1 VDRLKSK
8 LVCRRSRFLGS
19 LVGTAVGDSLG
30 VGSLPRLA
38 SGDAGAGGKKY
49 TDDTAMMIGV
59 AESLIENKGF
69 DSEHMAQ
76 VFVKNYDAE
85 PWRGYGPGPPRIF
98 KMIKSGLNWK
108 EAAENIYPGGSYGN
122 GSAMRVAPIGLFYYD
137 NPEKLREFACKSSKI
152 THTHV
157 LGIEGAVLQA
167 YSVALAA
174 RTEPDQLDK
183 YDFLKKLTDYVQNS
197 IYQEKLKSMQILLK
211 EAANATDVI
220 VKLGNTV
227 EAFNSVPVA
236 IYSFLAN
243 WGFKNALNYAL
254 SLGGDRDT
262 ISAMTGAIAGA
273 CYGIED
279 IPEEWLDSLENRDY
293 IEGLAEKLWQIKIQ
307 RGTAK

>member
-1 VDRLKSK
+1 MKKSTMDGLK
-8 LVCRRSRFLGS
+8 SRFLGS

-30 VGSLPRLA
+30 
-38 SGDAGAGGKKY
+38 AGGKKY
-49 TDDTAMMIGV
+49 TDDTAMMIGI
-59 AESLIENKGF
+59 AESLIENKSF
-69 DSEHMAQ
+69 DADHMAQ
-76 VFVKNYDAE
+76 IFVRNYDAE

-98 KMIKSGLNWK
+98 KLIKSGSSWK

-122 GSAMRVAPIGLFYYD
+122 GSAMRIAPIGLFYYD

-174 RTEPDQLDK
+174 RTEPFILRSSTTTENGDQRDK
-183 YDFLKKLTDYVQNS
+183 YDFLNKLRHFVEVDVYR
-197 IYQEKLKSMQILLK
+197 EKLKSMETLLK
-211 EAANATDVI
+211 EAANQSDVI
-220 VKLGNTV
+220 VELGNTV

-243 WGFKNALNYAL
+243 LGFKNALNYAL

-273 CYGIED
+273 CYGMER
-279 IPEEWLDSLENRDY
+279 IPKEWMDSLENRDY

-307 RGTAK
+307 RSTAK